1 MNREKLIE
9 ELSPFAD
16 IGAPTPKVTEK
27 DGKLTLR
34 MIRDARP
41 LKVVLDAST
50 ERVQTVWGTSSS
62 RNHASVA
69 AMLASEVFANLRR
82 WADAQKELLKRD
94 AVAQKRLIPI
104 NGKTHEGIV
113 VQGIDEADALIGK
126 AERPNDA
133 TEILLIDGPAGI
145 GKTNLIEQLA
155 LSRAEGYRTA
165 ARPLVLHVKSR
176 GRVLSNI
183 QDLMAFSLQTI
194 RSNITYD
201 QIPILVRHGL
211 VIVAIDGFDELGDP
225 NGYELAWG
233 QLGDL
238 VTYVRGAGTLI
249 LSGRDTFIG
258 RNRLMRDVHALRQDI
273 DIVTALTL
281 NSPTP
286 AQAKEWLKINQWT
299 DSNFELP
306 AISVL
311 LEEDSFALRPV
322 FLTLL
327 GEHVKPKLFR
337 EKPESYLTAMLVHH
351 MVEREAKLFGKAVE
365 TKLSSDII
373 ESFVLNFLYETARDM
388 ADSQAEALDTNS
400 LSWIAEAAL
409 GDGYPA
415 ELVGMVRNRANV
427 MAFLAP
433 DERPNYQR
441 FINSHLMNYFL
452 ARVTID
458 AVSKGDVPKYLRRN
472 LLGSEFL
479 SIFID
484 VIAEVAASNP
494 ADLQKFLAHAIQFS
508 QTHTYIDRG
517 IRNVGALLLSAL
529 PHFKADSGRILSDL
543 QIDEAVL
550 RGTAAPV
557 TLIGV
562 VVNQADCRG
571 ADLSSVLFDDVNVI
585 SLIADDA
592 SRFPESF
599 PLPRTIT
606 DGAGRQISDASE
618 VEAWLN
624 SRGRRLG
631 DTVAQG
637 LASERLRSHPIYKLL
652 GKVCRIRQHWLRAE
666 DEFVGA
672 KIFQDPNWPT
682 LITLLRKHEL
692 LREETR
698 QASGRSSAFVHIR
711 QKERILAEDR
721 ADEDL
726 AKFYRDLAAAIA

>member
-9 ELSPFAD
+9 ELSPFSD
-16 IGAPTPKVTEK
+16 IGSPIPKVAEK

-34 MIRDARP
+34 MMRDGRP
-41 LKVVLDAST
+41 LKVVLDTST
-50 ERVQTVWGTSSS
+50 ERVQTIWGTSPS
-62 RNHASVA
+62 RSHASIA

-94 AVAQKRLIPI
+94 AVSHKRLIPI
-104 NGKTHEGIV
+104 NGKTHNGVV

-126 AERPNDA
+126 VERQGEA
-133 TEILLIDGPAGI
+133 TEVLLIDGPAGI
-145 GKTNLIEQLA
+145 GKTNLIEQIA
-155 LSRAEGYRTA
+155 LLRAEGYRTA
-165 ARPLVLHVKSR
+165 ARPLLLHVKSR

-201 QIPILVRHGL
+201 QIPILVRYGL

-225 NGYELAWG
+225 NGYELAWA

-238 VTYVRGAGTLI
+238 VTFVRGAGTII

-258 RNRLMRDVHALRQDI
+258 RNRLMSDVHALRENI
-273 DIVTALTL
+273 DIVTAITL
-281 NSPTP
+281 QSPTP

-299 DSNFELP
+299 DANFELP

-311 LEEDSFALRPV
+311 LEEESFALRPV

-327 GEHVKPKLFR
+327 GDHVKPKQLR
-337 EKPESYLTAMLVHH
+337 EKPESYLTAMLVNH

-365 TKLSSDII
+365 SKLSANLIQ
-373 ESFVLNFLYETARDM
+373 SFVLNFLYETAREM
-388 ADSQAEALDTNS
+388 ADSQAEALDTSS

-409 GDGYPA
+409 GDGYPP
-415 ELVGMVRNRANV
+415 ELVGVIKNRANV
-427 MAFLAP
+427 MAFLVP

-441 FINSHLMNYFL
+441 FINSHLMNYFM

-479 SIFID
+479 SVFID
-484 VIAEVAASNP
+484 VVAESAESNLVHLEKFIAS
-494 ADLQKFLAHAIQFS
+494 AINFS
-508 QTHTYIDRG
+508 RTHTYIDRG
-517 IRNVGALLLSAL
+517 IRNIGAILLSAL
-529 PHFKADSGRILSDL
+529 PHFKTDTGRILSDL

-550 RGTAAPV
+550 RGTAASV

-562 VVNQADCRG
+562 VVNQVDCRG
-571 ADLSSVLFDDVNVI
+571 ADLSSLQFDDVNII

-624 SRGRRLG
+624 SRGRRLR

-637 LASERLRSHPIYKLL
+637 LASETLRSHPIYKLL

-682 LITLLRKHEL
+682 LIAVLRKHEL

-711 QKERILAEDR
+711 QRERILAEHRD
-721 ADEDL
+721 DEDL
-726 AKFYRDLAAAIA
+726 AVFYRDLVAAIA

>member
-16 IGAPTPKVTEK
+16 IGAPIPKVAEK

-41 LKVVLDAST
+41 LKVVLDTST
-50 ERVQTVWGTSSS
+50 SKVQTVWGTSSTRS
-62 RNHASVA
+62 HASFA
-69 AMLASEVFANLRR
+69 AMLASEGFANLRR

-94 AVAQKRLIPI
+94 AVSSKRLIPI
-104 NGKTHEGIV
+104 NGKTHDGVV
-113 VQGIDEADALIGK
+113 VQGIDEVDALIGK
-126 AERPNDA
+126 AERREDA

-155 LSRAEGYRTA
+155 LSRAEAYRTA
-165 ARPLVLHVKSR
+165 TRPLILHVKSR
-176 GRVLSNI
+176 GRVLSNV

-201 QIPILVRHGL
+201 QIPILVRYGL
-211 VIVAIDGFDELGDP
+211 VMVAIDGFDELGDP
-225 NGYELAWG
+225 NGYELAWA
-233 QLGDL
+233 QLGEL
-238 VTYVRGAGTLI
+238 VTYVRGAGTII

-258 RNRLMRDVHALRQDI
+258 RNRLMKDVHALRPGI
-273 DIVTALTL
+273 DVVTALTL

-286 AQAKEWLKINQWT
+286 LQAKEWLKINQWT
-299 DSNFELP
+299 DANFELP

-311 LEEDSFALRPV
+311 LEEKSFALRPV

-327 GEHVKPKLFR
+327 GEHVKPKQLR
-337 EKPESYLTAMLVHH
+337 EKPESYLTAMLVDH
-351 MVEREAKLFGKAVE
+351 MVKREAKLFGKAVE
-365 TKLSSDII
+365 SKLSMAVI

-388 ADSQAEALDTNS
+388 ADSQAEALDTSS
-400 LSWIAEAAL
+400 LTWIAEAAL
-409 GDGYPA
+409 GDGHPN
-415 ELVGMVRNRANV
+415 ELVGVIRNRAGV
-427 MAFLAP
+427 VAFLAP

-458 AVSKGDVPKYLRRN
+458 AVSKGDVPKFLRRN

-479 SIFID
+479 SVFID
-484 VIAEVAASNP
+484 VIAEAAESNFP
-494 ADLQKFLAHAIQFS
+494 QVESFIANALHFS
-508 QTHTYIDRG
+508 QTHTHIDRG

-529 PHFKADSGRILSDL
+529 PHFKTDSARVLSDL

-550 RGTAAPV
+550 RGTASPV
-557 TLIGV
+557 KLIGV

-571 ADLSSVLFDDVNVI
+571 ADLSSVLFEDVNVS

-599 PLPRTIT
+599 PLPRIIT
-606 DGAGRQISDASE
+606 DGAGGQISDAPE

-624 SRGRRLG
+624 SRGRRLH

-637 LASERLRSHPIYKLL
+637 LASETLRSHPIYKLL
-652 GKVCRIRQHWLRAE
+652 GRVCRIRQHWLRAE
-666 DEFVGA
+666 DEFVGV

-682 LITLLRKHEL
+682 LITVLREHEL

-711 QKERILAEDR
+711 QKDRILAEDR
-721 ADEDL
+721 TDEDL
-726 AKFYRDLAAAIA
+726 AKFYRDLAAAIG

>member
-1 MNREKLIE
+1 MKREKLIE
-9 ELSPFAD
+9 ELSPFSD
-16 IGAPTPKVTEK
+16 IGAPIPKVAER

-34 MIRDARP
+34 MIRDGRP
-41 LKVVLDAST
+41 LKVTLDPANQ
-50 ERVQTVWGTSSS
+50 RVQTVWGTSPS
-62 RNHASVA
+62 RSHASIA

-94 AVAQKRLIPI
+94 AVAHKRLIPI
-104 NGKTHEGIV
+104 NGKTHEGVV
-113 VQGIDEADALIGK
+113 VQEFSEAAALLGRV
-126 AERPNDA
+126 ERPSEA

-155 LSRAEGYRTA
+155 LLRAEGYRTS
-165 ARPLVLHVKSR
+165 ARPLLLHVKSR

-201 QIPILVRHGL
+201 QIPILVRYGL

-225 NGYELAWG
+225 NGYELAWA

-238 VTYVRGAGTLI
+238 VTSVRGAGTII

-258 RNRLMRDVHALRQDI
+258 RDRLMRDVHALREHI

-281 NSPTP
+281 KSPTP
-286 AQAKEWLKINQWT
+286 AQAKEWLKIYQWT
-299 DSNFELP
+299 DANFEVP

-311 LEEDSFALRPV
+311 LEEESFALRPV

-327 GEHVKPKLFR
+327 GEHVKPKQLR
-337 EKPESYLTAMLVHH
+337 EKPESYLTAMLVNH
-351 MVEREAKLFGKAVE
+351 MIERESKLFGKAVE
-365 TKLSSDII
+365 SKLPANVIQN
-373 ESFVLNFLYETARDM
+373 FVLNFLYETAREM
-388 ADSQAEALDTNS
+388 ADSQTEALDTGS
-400 LSWIAEAAL
+400 LGWIAEAAL
-409 GDGYPA
+409 GDGHPP
-415 ELVGMVRNRANV
+415 ELVGVIKNRASV

-479 SIFID
+479 SVFIE
-484 VIAEVAASNP
+484 VVAEFSESSHV
-494 ADLQKFLAHAIQFS
+494 DLEKFINSAIHFS
-508 QTHTYIDRG
+508 RTHTYVDRG
-517 IRNVGALLLSAL
+517 IRNVGAILLSAL
-529 PHFKADSGRILSDL
+529 PHFKTDSGRVLSDL

-550 RGTAAPV
+550 RGTAATV
-557 TLIGV
+557 ELIGV
-562 VVNQADCRG
+562 VVNQVDCRG
-571 ADLSSVLFDDVNVI
+571 ADLSSLLFNDVNII

-599 PLPRTIT
+599 PLPRVIT
-606 DGAGRQISDASE
+606 DGAGRQISDVSE
-618 VEAWLN
+618 VQAWLN
-624 SRGRRLG
+624 ARGRRLS
-631 DTVAQG
+631 DSVAQG
-637 LASERLRSHPIYKLL
+637 LSSEKLRIHPIYKLL
-652 GKVCRIRQHWLRAE
+652 GKVCRIQQHWLRAE

-682 LITLLRKHEL
+682 LIGVLRKHEL

-698 QASGRSSAFVHIR
+698 QASGRSSFFVHIR
-711 QKERILAEDR
+711 QRERILAEHRD
-721 ADEDL
+721 DEDL
-726 AKFYRDLAAAIA
+726 AKFYRDLAAAVT